1 MKDIEIQLEEISKII
16 FLNAGNNR
24 ELDNYYLMC
33 GNLFQDYEY
42 LLELID
48 CNADVDEITDMQD
61 TIYSC
66 RKELNK
72 LIKEYSEKSNEYK
85 NLFDESKI
93 LLDDIENN
101 LEKISNDFIDKQ
113 LFEE

>member
-16 FLNAGNNR
+16 FLNAGKNQ
-24 ELDNYYLMC
+24 ELEKYYLMC
-33 GNLFQDYEY
+33 GSLFQDYDY
-42 LLELID
+42 LLEYID
-48 CNADVDEITDMQD
+48 YNLDVDEITDMQD
-61 TIYSC
+61 TIYSD

-72 LIKEYSEKSNEYK
+72 LMKEYSERSNEYK